1 MEAAWVLLATFAFK
15 VLGIG
20 DFHIYAVFAWS
31 GWNRDCQKSKFP
43 EWGGQ
48 GPGIGYTA
56 VQLR

>member
-1 MEAAWVLLATFAFK
+1 MEAAWVFLATFVLK
-15 VLGIG
+15 VLGI
-20 DFHIYAVFAWS
+20 FTNAVFAWS
-31 GWNRDCQKSKFP
+31 AWNRDCQKSKFP